1 MCVQVRYV
9 PWGREREGERE
20 GEGEGEREGER
31 RRERGGGEGKGE
43 KDHSLMMDCLAW
55 AASLTAVLTDLVQSQ
70 GTGSDICTTV
80 SLLAA
85 SSRAEQH
92 ASQKARSVR
101 TYGEQVKP

>member
-1 MCVQVRYV
+1 MYRLDMGQREG
-9 PWGREREGERE
+9 GREGGDREGGRKKERE
-20 GEGEGEREGER
+20 EGGGGEGER
-31 RRERGGGEGKGE
+31 
-43 KDHSLMMDCLAW
+43 DHSLMMDCLAW

-101 TYGEQVKP
+101 TYGEQVKL